1 MVGARWGASRRA
13 GRAGHLQQTCHREV
27 LPEDEGS
34 LSENMWAMQEEEMD
48 LEGVGRKARD
58 QGQSLNKPE
67 ADRKGQGI
75 GRDKRVW
82 HVKLKIKA

>member
-1 MVGARWGASRRA
+1 MPRGS
-13 GRAGHLQQTCHREV
+13 LCHRKV

-34 LSENMWAMQEEEMD
+34 LSENMFGPCRGEEMD
-48 LEGVGRKARD
+48 LAGVGRKARD